1 MKGGP
6 CEEAVGSR
14 AEGGAAEWPQRG
26 GGGRGAAPTAPSPT
40 ITSPFP
46 APSSG
51 HQLWMEAE
59 NEGTERG
66 RYAQPVGLK
75 IGK

>member
-1 MKGGP
+1 M
-6 CEEAVGSR
+6 R
-14 AEGGAAEWPQRG
+14 RLWAAEQREGQQSGLNG
-26 GGGRGAAPTAPSPT
+26 GGGWGEGGLHPLHPSPT
-40 ITSPFP
+40 ITSPAP

-66 RYAQPVGLK
+66 RYAHSLWS
-75 IGK
+75 